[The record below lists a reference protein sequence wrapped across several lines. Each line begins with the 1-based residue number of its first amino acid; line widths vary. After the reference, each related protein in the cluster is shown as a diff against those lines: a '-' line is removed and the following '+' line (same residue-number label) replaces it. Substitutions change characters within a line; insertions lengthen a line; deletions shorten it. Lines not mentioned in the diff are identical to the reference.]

1 LKFSVLFCK
10 QSRNLRITHQSIKR
24 SDTSTGAAKGKN
36 RIFFAPHSAWLLN
49 YTDRFGNHSKF
60 EKKNIYIYM
69 YIKNF
74 SMPFGNPK
82 STWVSARIWC
92 VGPLNMSAPSYAA
105 IKIECKTTKNSIFSI
120 KWNSIWQTTQ
130 TNRIWIGS
138 IYGIVYMDRR
148 FHCGPNLWIVRAR
161 ESFHI
166 FRFRLKGLLLM
177 TALYME
183 SLIRWTLCV
192 MCVRVSQLSH
202 VSHVSVCHKTCSY
215 HKSYMPLDNVFEY
228 EIFCIATSDLA
239 CISWWLPFPFFPI
252 SPARHLNGSVFF
264 F

>member
-1 LKFSVLFCK
+1 
-10 QSRNLRITHQSIKR
+10 
-24 SDTSTGAAKGKN
+24 
-36 RIFFAPHSAWLLN
+36 
-49 YTDRFGNHSKF
+49 
-60 EKKNIYIYM
+60 M

-228 EIFCIATSDLA
+228 EIFCIRSGVYLMVVTLPLFSHLA
-239 CISWWLPFPFFPI
+239 RPTFEWKC
-252 SPARHLNGSVFF
+252 VFF
-264 F
+264 LVSHPNSPSCQTK